1 MPVNTKKYV
10 DKYKIW
16 DTNNLTNQKYKVQIF
31 WEIQIKL
38 MPTDTKNI
46 LTNTNKRIQIILTN
60 TNKVDARKYNNF
72 VWQIQIMKYNILI
85 NTNKNY
91 KYFEKYK

>member
-16 DTNNLTNQKYKVQIF
+16 NTNNLTNQKYKVQIF

-38 MPTDTKNI
+38 MPADTNI
-46 LTNTNKRIQIILTN
+46 
-60 TNKVDARKYNNF
+60 F
-72 VWQIQIMKYNILI
+72 WQIQIKE
-85 NTNKNY
+85 Y
-91 KYFEKYK
+91 K